1 LYTPA
6 SSAVS
11 NPISTF
17 SSAQRGT
24 LAKTLSNNF
33 GLSLDAQPAAFT
45 CAVSLRSCVRSSI
58 DPYYNN
64 G

>member
-1 LYTPA
+1 
-6 SSAVS
+6 VS

-24 LAKTLSNNF
+24 PAKTWSNTF

-45 CAVSLRSCVRSSI
+45 
-58 DPYYNN
+58 
-64 G
+64 